1 MKKTIRTREEVRAAF
16 KAFMLERDAEQK
28 AAQRRFKAH
37 RQTRMAEDFAQ
48 GQSAIAGSHRGV
60 RRNHLFLI

>member
-37 RQTRMAEDFAQ
+37 RQTRKAE
-48 GQSAIAGSHRGV
+48 V
-60 RRNHLFLI
+60 V

>member
-1 MKKTIRTREEVRAAF
+1 MAVRAFFHNFAASTSKYKEENMKKTIRTREEVRAAF

-37 RQTRMAEDFAQ
+37 RQTRMAE
-48 GQSAIAGSHRGV
+48 V
-60 RRNHLFLI
+60 V